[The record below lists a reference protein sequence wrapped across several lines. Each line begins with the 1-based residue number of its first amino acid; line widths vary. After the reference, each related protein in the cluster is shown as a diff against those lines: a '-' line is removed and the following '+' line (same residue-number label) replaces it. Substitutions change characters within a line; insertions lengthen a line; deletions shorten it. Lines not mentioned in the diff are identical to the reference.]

1 MEARDATPEQ
11 IAISAPR
18 HPFGACEGAPRP
30 VALMLRID
38 MQHNPGNLAPVG
50 AFNVGVKKAPATHDV
65 VDPKAGAHVTLS
77 HKIVV

>member
-1 MEARDATPEQ
+1 
-11 IAISAPR
+11 
-18 HPFGACEGAPRP
+18 
-30 VALMLRID
+30 MLRID

-50 AFNVGVKKAPATHDV
+50 AFNVGVKKAATHDV

>member
-1 MEARDATPEQ
+1 
-11 IAISAPR
+11 
-18 HPFGACEGAPRP
+18 
-30 VALMLRID
+30 MLRID